1 MTYAKEALA
10 LMALKC
16 RKREKIQK
24 KMSGSV
30 VMMPEESEEKE
41 DDDGDEA
48 RDTIDDAATVRVSRT
63 GTGRQ
68 RQEEQP
74 VNLGGRS
81 EHWP

>member
-41 DDDGDEA
+41 DDDEA